1 MRGSSNVRPLLRR
14 FLLGFAA
21 AGLLAGGA
29 FSQQPQPPSIRVKVD
44 VVSVGVSVTD
54 AQGHFASG
62 LSRENFRVFDN
73 GVEQPITNFLSM
85 DEPAQVL
92 VMVET
97 GPAVYLLEREHLQA
111 AYALMSGL
119 AADDRVALAAYD
131 DAAHPLMDFTTDKSA
146 VADALANLRYNLGM
160 AQLNLLDSL
169 DTALGWLGPLPGK
182 SAIVLL
188 STGLDTS
195 APGRW
200 QELEQKLRAS
210 QVVVLAVALGVE
222 LRSPGKTA
230 KQKKKTRGEAIPTT
244 EASFEEADRTLREV
258 AAATG
263 GRAYFP
269 VKARDFQTIYAEI
282 ATLLRHQYSLGF
294 KPPSNDG
301 RYHKIEVSVVDSA
314 GQPFLTPKGQPL
326 YRVDHRQGYFAVR
339 SETQETKP

>member
-1 MRGSSNVRPLLRR
+1 MRGSNKFRPLFRR
-14 FLLGFAA
+14 FVIAY
-21 AGLLAGGA
+21 LAGCILAPGV
-29 FSQQPQPPSIRVKVD
+29 FSQEPQSPAIRVTVD

-73 GVEQPITNFLSM
+73 GAEQPITSFLSI

-97 GPAVYLLEREHLQA
+97 GPAVYLLEREHLGA

-119 AADDRVALAAYD
+119 AAGDRVALAAYD
-131 DAAHPLMDFTTDKSA
+131 NVAHPLIGFTSDKSL
-146 VADALANLRYNLGM
+146 VTRALANLRYNVGM
-160 AQLNLLDSL
+160 GQLNLLDSL
-169 DTALGWLGPLPGK
+169 NTALTWLNPLPGK

-195 APGRW
+195 PPGHW

-210 QVVVLAVALGVE
+210 QVVILPVALGAE
-222 LRSPGKTA
+222 LRSPKNPG
-230 KQKKKTRGEAIPTT
+230 KQKKKSRGATDQTT
-244 EASFEEADRTLREV
+244 EVYFEEADRTLKEI

-269 VKARDFQTIYAEI
+269 EKARDFQAVYAEI

-301 RYHKIEVSVVDSA
+301 QYHKIEVRVMNPA
-314 GQPFLTPKGQPL
+314 GQPFLAPKGQPL
-326 YRVDHRQGYFAVR
+326 YRVDHRQGYFAGN
-339 SETQETKP
+339 S